1 MAKTV
6 ASGKYPPDLGPLRVQ
21 VSLMNDRESVGVEA
35 VRMCQVKALMDR
47 QIADGHGE
55 REFSSL
61 FELPAKKG

>member
-1 MAKTV
+1 
-6 ASGKYPPDLGPLRVQ
+6 
-21 VSLMNDRESVGVEA
+21 MNDRESVGVEA